1 MRLFFATFLVIAGAL
16 YSMGAVYFYSQQRL
30 ASDEFRDEQPSPD
43 RLRHPEAMLSVVRRS
58 FDDNDF
64 SPPRLEIVEQAMRDL
79 PSYYQPAFLVALFH
93 SNRLEQPDKTRR
105 AFEASLRRYPA
116 NGRLRLAFA
125 QWLWLSLSYP
135 SDPAHAVDARK
146 LAEQH
151 LATSLQMEPD
161 LARVA
166 LDVVRKHRI
175 PPTKWSSIFPDDSA
189 TRRQL
194 LVALSEAGERSEA
207 LALLRESLIGEG
219 DARWLQTAAQWAFQ
233 WGDLELALETA
244 KRWLEIEQSG
254 TLRRGRYR
262 ANLFI
267 ARVHLERGASDEAY
281 ENFRRAL
288 DAAGTASPEGL
299 EILCTMANEY
309 ARKGQVVLAQSLYGE
324 AATVAPQ
331 HVPALLG
338 LAQTFRQMG
347 ERAEAIIR
355 FQKVLELDP
364 NNSVA
369 ERALGQMLSQTS
381 REESPRS

>member
-1 MRLFFATFLVIAGAL
+1 MRLFLVALLTIAGAI
-16 YSMGAVYFYSQQRL
+16 YSIGAVYFFTQQRL
-30 ASDEFRDEQPSPD
+30 ASDEIRDEPPSLEK
-43 RLRHPEAMLSVVRRS
+43 LRHPEAMLTVVRRS

-64 SPPRLEIVEQAMRDL
+64 LPPRLEIVERAMLEL
-79 PSYYQPAFLVALFH
+79 PSYYQPPFLIALYH
-93 SNRLEQPDKTRR
+93 SNRLEQPERTSR
-105 AFEASLRRYPA
+105 AFEAALRRYPA
-116 NGRLRLAFA
+116 NGRLHLAFA
-125 QWLWLSLSYP
+125 QWLWSSRLYP
-135 SDPAHAVDARK
+135 SGATHTVDARK
-146 LAEQH
+146 LAERH
-151 LATSLQMEPD
+151 LATALQLEPD

-166 LDVVRKHRI
+166 IDVLREHRI
-175 PPTKWSSIFPDDSA
+175 PPTRWSSIFPDESA

-194 LVALSEAGERSEA
+194 LLALSEAGERSEA
-207 LALLRESLIGEG
+207 LSLLRESLVGER

-254 TLRRGRYR
+254 PLRRGHSR
-262 ANLFI
+262 ASLFI
-267 ARVHLERGASDEAY
+267 ARVHLEMGASDEAY
-281 ENFRRAL
+281 ESFRRAL
-288 DAAGTASPEGL
+288 DAAGAASPDGL

-309 ARKGQVVLAQSLYGE
+309 ARNGQVVLAQSLYGE
-324 AATVAPQ
+324 ATAVAPR

-347 ERAEAIIR
+347 EREEAIIHFR
-355 FQKVLELDP
+355 KVLELDP